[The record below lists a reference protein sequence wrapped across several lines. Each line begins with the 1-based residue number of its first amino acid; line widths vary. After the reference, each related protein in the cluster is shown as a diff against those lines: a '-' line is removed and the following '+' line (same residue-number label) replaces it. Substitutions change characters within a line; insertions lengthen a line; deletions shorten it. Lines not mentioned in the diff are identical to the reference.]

1 MNNEELC
8 EILNNIYLLHQLF
21 KKNDFEYEKFRGHR
35 NTSNYYLTL
44 IILKEH
50 GKWPLSKIGNLMS
63 IKKQSMTYIA
73 DILVENGLVMRVPCN
88 DDRRV
93 INLAITNKGEEC
105 LNEWQKNRIK
115 KVNELFTYFNDEEL
129 KKFSFQLKK
138 LVRAL

>member
-21 KKNDFEYEKFRGHR
+21 KKNDFEYEKFNGHR

-50 GKWPLSKIGNLMS
+50 GKLPLSKIGNLMS

-73 DILVENGLVMRVPCN
+73 DILVENGLVMRVPYN

-93 INLAITNKGEEC
+93 INLAITNNGEEC
-105 LNEWQKNRIK
+105 LNEWQKARIK
-115 KVNELFTYFNDEEL
+115 KVNKLFAYFNDEEL

-138 LVRAL
+138 LVHTL